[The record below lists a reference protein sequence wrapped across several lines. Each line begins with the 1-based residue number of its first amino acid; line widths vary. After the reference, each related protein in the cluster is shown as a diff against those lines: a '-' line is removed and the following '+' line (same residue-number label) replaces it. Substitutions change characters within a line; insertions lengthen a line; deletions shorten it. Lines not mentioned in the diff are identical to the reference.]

1 MRCLNLNSTVN
12 DVASFGFDRFN
23 SVLGSGVADFLRS
36 HFLPLLRSYVR
47 AQCQTGALQHQ
58 VVLAGVA
65 VATDRGATRPATATM
80 PAITAGKMWPVTG

>member
-1 MRCLNLNSTVN
+1 MRCLNLKSTVN
-12 DVASFGFDRFN
+12 VVESFGFDCFN

-47 AQCQTGALQHQ
+47 AQRQTGALQHQ

-65 VATDRGATRPATATM
+65 VTTVRGTTCPATATM
-80 PAITAGKMWPVTG
+80 PAITAGQMWPVSG